1 MIKLQINLLI
11 KTSRIRTY
19 ISSLEFY
26 TFKLL
31 LVTFNVTFL
40 WLVSYHLITV
50 LKRRIGYAPIVFL
63 LIKRKLYRLPINSI
77 ERFSEVGG
85 NVPIIMTVV
94 FFGKNGGNGLV
105 SIVSATEHQLLS
117 QSSMDSTF
125 NTIYELCHIFKF
137 NYLLCKTLAI
147 LTKRYSNDYKINHY

>member
-1 MIKLQINLLI
+1 
-11 KTSRIRTY
+11 
-19 ISSLEFY
+19 
-26 TFKLL
+26 
-31 LVTFNVTFL
+31 
-40 WLVSYHLITV
+40 
-50 LKRRIGYAPIVFL
+50 
-63 LIKRKLYRLPINSI
+63 
-77 ERFSEVGG
+77 
-85 NVPIIMTVV
+85 MTVV

-137 NYLLCKTLAI
+137 NYLPCKTLAI